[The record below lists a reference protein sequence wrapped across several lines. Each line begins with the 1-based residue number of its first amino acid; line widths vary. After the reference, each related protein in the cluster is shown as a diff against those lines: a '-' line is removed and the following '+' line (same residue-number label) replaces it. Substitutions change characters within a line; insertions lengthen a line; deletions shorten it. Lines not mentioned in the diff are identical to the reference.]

1 MSHPQQAPHGF
12 VTVTVIAAVTA
23 SLAAAASLALSLPV
37 WAMFVGWIAFF
48 SRGLTIRSTFENL
61 GCVWLG
67 LGIGAL
73 AALSISQLAPSL
85 GLGLALP
92 AVVFAVALVVVALRG
107 LPVLNNLLGYF
118 LGLVAWFAGH
128 LEPSLA
134 SLALLASASA
144 IGSIAGW
151 ISHILP
157 PRLFKPA

>member
-1 MSHPQQAPHGF
+1 MSNPQQIPRAF
-12 VTVTVIAAVTA
+12 ITITLVAAMSA

-48 SRGLTIRSTFENL
+48 SRGLTTRSTFENL

-67 LGIGAL
+67 LCIGAL
-73 AALSISQLAPSL
+73 AALSISLLAPSL

-92 AVVFAVALVVVALRG
+92 TVVFAVALVVVALRG

-128 LEPSLA
+128 LEPSLEGL
-134 SLALLASASA
+134 SLLASASA
-144 IGSIAGW
+144 IGALAGW
-151 ISHILP
+151 ISHHLP
-157 PRLFKPA
+157 QRLLKPA